1 MSTAEEEDDAE
12 ESAATKFDKLIMP
25 DYVFCLEATE
35 EFLRNR
41 VMNLPESV
49 VHGTHNDEEG
59 LMKRLELY
67 RSLNNDE
74 ETVLNYFDEKEF
86 HPEKIDVTKD
96 DSPMM
101 RDTVERIKKTIGE
114 PRNYGNFPFI
124 LLQYY
129 SLIESPLIYQY
140 YCIYIYSF
148 KFQVLPLRSLRR

>member
-1 MSTAEEEDDAE
+1 MWSANIVSSLTAEEEDDAE
-12 ESAATKFDKLIMP
+12 ESATTKFDKLIMP
-25 DYVFCLEATE
+25 DYVFCLEAND

-86 HPEKIDVTKD
+86 HPEKLDVTKD

-101 RDTVERIKKTIGE
+101 RDTVEKIKKTIGE
-114 PRNYGNFPFI
+114 PRNYGRK
-124 LLQYY
+124 Q
-129 SLIESPLIYQY
+129 PLSTMWIIY
-140 YCIYIYSF
+140 
-148 KFQVLPLRSLRR
+148 RSRIHTL

>member
-1 MSTAEEEDDAE
+1 
-12 ESAATKFDKLIMP
+12 MP
-25 DYVFCLEATE
+25 DYVFCLEAND

-86 HPEKIDVTKD
+86 HPEKLDVTKD

-101 RDTVERIKKTIGE
+101 RDTVEKIKKTIGE
-114 PRNYGNFPFI
+114 PRNYGRKQPLSTCELFTEVEYIHFRKFMYI
-124 LLQYY
+124 SKELLR
-129 SLIESPLIYQY
+129 
-140 YCIYIYSF
+140 CC
-148 KFQVLPLRSLRR
+148 R

>member
-1 MSTAEEEDDAE
+1 MISIIKSIGTNEIKVLVLVRSVECCLFVSTAEEEDDAE

-114 PRNYGNFPFI
+114 PRNYGKVSF
-124 LLQYY
+124 Y
-129 SLIESPLIYQY
+129 STA
-140 YCIYIYSF
+140 
-148 KFQVLPLRSLRR
+148 VL

>member
-1 MSTAEEEDDAE
+1 
-12 ESAATKFDKLIMP
+12 MP
-25 DYVFCLEATE
+25 DYVFCLEAND

-86 HPEKIDVTKD
+86 HPEKLDVTKD

-101 RDTVERIKKTIGE
+101 RDTVEKIKKTIGE
-114 PRNYGNFPFI
+114 PRNYGRK
-124 LLQYY
+124 Q
-129 SLIESPLIYQY
+129 PLSTMWIIYR
-140 YCIYIYSF
+140 YITRTFF
-148 KFQVLPLRSLRR
+148 KSGYTCVCTSKKNSWGG

>member
-74 ETVLNYFDEKEF
+74 ETVLNYFDEKEY

-129 SLIESPLIYQY
+129 SLIE
-140 YCIYIYSF
+140 
-148 KFQVLPLRSLRR
+148 VLLSISILYLNLFI